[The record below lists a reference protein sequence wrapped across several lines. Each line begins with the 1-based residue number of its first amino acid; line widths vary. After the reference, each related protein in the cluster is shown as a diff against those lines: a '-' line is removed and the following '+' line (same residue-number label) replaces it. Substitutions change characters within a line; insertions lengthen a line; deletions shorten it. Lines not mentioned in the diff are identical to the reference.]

1 MTTPAGWFPDPS
13 GADQLRYWDGANW
26 SEQVAANG
34 SQPGGFGQASAPA
47 GYGQTSAA
55 AGGFGQASVAPGHG
69 PADPYGLATGGY
81 GQTGASG
88 AYGHNGAGPG
98 GAGLSGYAAAPT
110 AYSGDT
116 TSAYGASGGSAGAG
130 GYGGYGATGA
140 QAGAPGSAGYYG
152 PASAPPSRSQTPVIV
167 AVAVAAVL
175 AIGVAVFFAY
185 GALTA
190 VPTAGPTAT
199 SEPTSDPTPTPTP
212 TATPTPTPT
221 AAPTQ
226 SAPAPVTL
234 GATTAGTLP
243 ADGTWDGVVTI
254 PAAGVYAFIGHAEE
268 GIDLTLTLLDGSG
281 QQIAFNDDPPGNAD
295 VLVSNR
301 RDPLLG
307 LYLEPGEY
315 TVRLEEYG
323 GYATDFDFTAALL
336 DVVTEIPPDATHSIA
351 IPEDNVWLGYVPVS
365 ATGMVTVDVRT
376 TTDAD
381 PVLTVIS
388 PDGTYQDQDDRGSES
403 AAQYGGNQ
411 WDPYLTFPV
420 EPGVYLVMVSD
431 WTGAESEAS
440 IAVTVD

>member
-26 SEQVAANG
+26 SEHVGASG
-34 SQPGGFGQASAPA
+34 SQPGGFGQASAPG
-47 GYGQTSAA
+47 GYGPASA
-55 AGGFGQASVAPGHG
+55 APGHTQ
-69 PADPYGLATGGY
+69 ADPYGLATGGHAQTHAY
-81 GQTGASG
+81 GQNAG
-88 AYGHNGAGPG
+88 GPG

-110 AYSGDT
+110 AYSADT
-116 TSAYGASGGSAGAG
+116 TSAYGGSGGYAAPG
-130 GYGGYGATGA
+130 T

-152 PASAPPSRSQTPVIV
+152 PASAPPSPNQTPVIV
-167 AVAVAAVL
+167 AVAVAVVL
-175 AIGVAVFFAY
+175 VIAVAVFFAY
-185 GALTA
+185 GALTDRGEPG
-190 VPTAGPTAT
+190 PTAGPTAT
-199 SEPTSDPTPTPTP
+199 SQPTSEPTP

-254 PAAGVYAFIGHAEE
+254 AAAGVYAFIGHAEE

-323 GYATDFDFTAALL
+323 GYATEFDFTAALL
-336 DVVTEIPPDATHSIA
+336 DVVTEIPTGGAHSIA

-403 AAQYGGNQ
+403 AAQYGGSQ